1 MEQRV
6 DLLTCPARRTSC
18 LPQTDRPSPAGN
30 RACLDRTRP
39 ASPNAAAGFTTFKC
53 PLLLTLTEREVT
65 FRLQIG
71 NLLICIWPWSGVG
84 RPVMAGISPH
94 VPNVARLA
102 WRRCRRARRAAVLA
116 AAIAPVIALMAGTQ
130 LTASATPAGPAAP
143 AASARVAAPASAP
156 QAARTSVT

>member
-39 ASPNAAAGFTTFKC
+39 ASPNTAAGFTTFKC

-102 WRRCRRARRAAVLA
+102 WRRCRPARRAAVLA
-116 AAIAPVIALMAGTQ
+116 AAGCPGRAGGVSPGGRTGDRRPGGPVYRQGRSADGTR
-130 LTASATPAGPAAP
+130 SAV
-143 AASARVAAPASAP
+143 RLVDDL
-156 QAARTSVT
+156 Q